1 MEFNPSPLWISLK
14 TTFTATIIT
23 FLLGIAAARWMV
35 GYHGKGKALID
46 GLFTLPLVL
55 PPTVV
60 GFFLLL
66 LLGKN
71 GVFGQLQLGISVIFS
86 WPATVIAATVV
97 AFPLMYKTALGAFTQ
112 IDTNL
117 LCAARTLGASEWAVF
132 WKITIPLA
140 LPGIMA
146 GTILAFARAL
156 GEFGATLMLAGNI
169 PGKTQTIPIA
179 IFFAAEG
186 GEINQALGW
195 VLIIVA
201 ISLAATISLNYWSN
215 QPKMKKPSFAHRR
228 LISKLLALVN
238 GDLFQ
243 RFEVRSLQQ
252 KVNSTLSI
260 ACLQVDIQKT
270 LPSWTLETTFSTD
283 TEPLGVLGA
292 SGAGK
297 SMLLRCIAGLETP
310 AHGRIVLNKRV
321 LFDAKQKINLSSRD
335 RRIGFVFQDY
345 ALFPHLTVCQNIAF
359 GLQKLS
365 KLELHSRVNEQIT
378 KMQLQ
383 GLENRYP
390 QQLSG
395 GQQQR
400 VALAR
405 ALAIQPEAL
414 LLDEPFSALDTHLRS
429 QLEKQLIQ
437 TLASYQGVT
446 LFVTHNLEEAYRICK
461 NLLVLSQGKTSAYG
475 SKESV
480 FERPATFTVAQLTG
494 CKNFSRAHI
503 VSPQLVEAVDWGCIL
518 RVIEPIPSSLAYVAI
533 RAHHFIFLES
543 GTKEQKNQSSTEN
556 TFPCWLVQTSETP
569 HRMTLYL
576 NLHYPPAHPNDY
588 QLQAEVFKEK
598 WATIKDKPFPWYI
611 RLEPLRL
618 FLMRE

>member
-1 MEFNPSPLWISLK
+1 MEFDPSPLWISLK

-23 FLLGIAAARWMV
+23 FLLGIAAAHWMV

-71 GVFGQLQLGISVIFS
+71 GIFGQLQLGISVIFS

-112 IDTNL
+112 IDPNL

-215 QPKMKKPSFAHRR
+215 QQKMSFSSFAHHC

-238 GDLFQ
+238 NNLFQ
-243 RFEVRSLQQ
+243 RFGVRSRQQ
-252 KVNSTLSI
+252 KSNLLSS
-260 ACLQVDIQKT
+260 ACLQVDIQKR
-270 LPSWTLETTFSTD
+270 LPGWTLETTFSTD

-310 AHGRIVLNKRV
+310 THGRI
-321 LFDAKQKINLSSRD
+321 S
-335 RRIGFVFQDY
+335 
-345 ALFPHLTVCQNIAF
+345 T
-359 GLQKLS
+359 
-365 KLELHSRVNEQIT
+365 
-378 KMQLQ
+378 
-383 GLENRYP
+383 
-390 QQLSG
+390 
-395 GQQQR
+395 
-400 VALAR
+400 
-405 ALAIQPEAL
+405 
-414 LLDEPFSALDTHLRS
+414 LR
-429 QLEKQLIQ
+429 
-437 TLASYQGVT
+437 
-446 LFVTHNLEEAYRICK
+446 
-461 NLLVLSQGKTSAYG
+461 
-475 SKESV
+475 
-480 FERPATFTVAQLTG
+480 
-494 CKNFSRAHI
+494 
-503 VSPQLVEAVDWGCIL
+503 
-518 RVIEPIPSSLAYVAI
+518 
-533 RAHHFIFLES
+533 
-543 GTKEQKNQSSTEN
+543 
-556 TFPCWLVQTSETP
+556 
-569 HRMTLYL
+569 
-576 NLHYPPAHPNDY
+576 
-588 QLQAEVFKEK
+588 
-598 WATIKDKPFPWYI
+598 
-611 RLEPLRL
+611 
-618 FLMRE
+618 